1 MNQSVIFSDHL
12 FIETNQVRFI
22 AQLQGMNI
30 NCFASFGIISKLCD
44 HQDVSQHNAAGLFEQ
59 CRFDLEDKA
68 ESLIEQEA
76 FNDSGE
82 IIVVW

>member
-1 MNQSVIFSDHL
+1 MNQSVIFSDQL

-59 CRFDLEDKA
+59 CRFDLE